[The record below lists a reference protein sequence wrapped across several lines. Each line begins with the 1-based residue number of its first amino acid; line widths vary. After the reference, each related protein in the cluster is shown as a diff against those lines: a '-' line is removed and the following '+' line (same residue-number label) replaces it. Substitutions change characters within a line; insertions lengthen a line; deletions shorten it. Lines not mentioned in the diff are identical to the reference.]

1 MTHSSST
8 EGVTDKEVF
17 VAGLCNAAVVV
28 VGSGGGG
35 GGGGGGSGDEGAG
48 AAAGAA
54 SAAAGAAGEIDAAAT
69 SSTSSIAACLMSSTL
84 RSARARIFRSRAAIA
99 NMTAAV
105 SSSAPVGRIVA
116 SKAAHETRA
125 DVHRQRVI

>member
-8 EGVTDKEVF
+8 EGVTDKEML
-17 VAGLCNAAVVV
+17 VAVLCNAAVVV

-69 SSTSSIAACLMSSTL
+69 SSIAACLESSTL

-116 SKAAHETRA
+116 S
-125 DVHRQRVI
+125 